1 MLEIRK
7 AEKTEY
13 TAVRNFYHSLIDMM
27 EDAEFHPGWEKEVY
41 PADSYLTESLANG
54 ELFVGTCEGEIATAM
69 ILNHESN
76 ESYEKIDWPTKAVPE
91 EVMIIHALGVIPTH
105 AGKGFAKQMTLYA
118 LDYAKKTAQKVVRLD
133 VLGGNTPAERLYPG
147 LGFSYVDTIQMFYE
161 DTGWTDFLL
170 YEYPIRDAEYA
181 D

>member
-7 AEKTEY
+7 ADEY
-13 TAVRNFYHSLIDMM
+13 EYKKIRKFYHSLIDMM
-27 EDAEFHPGWEKEVY
+27 ENAEFHPGWEKEVY
-41 PADSYLTESLANG
+41 PSDVYLKESLANG
-54 ELFVGTCEGEIATAM
+54 ELFVGVCGEEIVTAM

-76 ESYEKIDWPTKAVPE
+76 ESYDKIDWPTPAAPE
-91 EVMIIHALGVIPTH
+91 EIMIIHALGVLPTY
-105 AGKGFAKQMTLYA
+105 AGKGFAKRMTLFA

-147 LGFSYVDTIQMFYE
+147 LGFSYVDTIQMYYE

-170 YEYPIRDAEYA
+170 YEYPIKENA
-181 D
+181 